1 MYFDDVRVMPVIGLG
16 TLAVLLAAAV
26 WHDVRDY
33 RIPNVVVYSG
43 IALAV
48 LMHTVFPAGGG
59 FAAALPGGIG
69 LVKALQGLGVGL
81 AALLPFYLLGAAGAG
96 DAKLMA
102 MVGAFVGPVD
112 TLAVVLAT
120 FIAGAAMAVVW
131 LMSGSLSAQL
141 PAHPTPSASDP
152 ALRRRWHAKLPYSV
166 AIATGTA
173 AWVAIKVLV

>member
-1 MYFDDVRVMPVIGLG
+1 MFFDDVRVMPAIGLG
-16 TLAVLLAAAV
+16 ALAVLLGAAV
-26 WHDVRDY
+26 WWDVREY
-33 RIPNVVVYSG
+33 RIPNGVVYTG
-43 IALAV
+43 IALAI

-69 LVKALQGLGVGL
+69 FLKASQGLGVGL

-112 TLAVVLAT
+112 ALVVVLCT

-131 LMSGSLSAQL
+131 LMSGPLSAQL
-141 PAHPTPSASDP
+141 PVQPAPRASDP
-152 ALRRRWHAKLPYSV
+152 GLRRRWHAKLPYSV
-166 AIATGTA
+166 AIAIGTA
-173 AWVAIKVLV
+173 AWLSFRMLT